1 MINKNKYG
9 SITIALLIGILII
22 SVCSSISISM
32 AGILIGTKSDL
43 NKETL
48 KTEISFLLESYANEF
63 RETGKITNI
72 MSFDENLNESN
83 NLDSSNTQ
91 YVIEYE
97 IIEDEKN
104 DILSLKFK
112 NFHND
117 EILDTRTVR
126 RMSKDE

>member
-32 AGILIGTKSDL
+32 AGILIGIKSDL

-63 RETGKITNI
+63 RETGKITSI

>member
-63 RETGKITNI
+63 RETGKITSI

-112 NFHND
+112 NFNNH

-126 RMSKDE
+126 RM